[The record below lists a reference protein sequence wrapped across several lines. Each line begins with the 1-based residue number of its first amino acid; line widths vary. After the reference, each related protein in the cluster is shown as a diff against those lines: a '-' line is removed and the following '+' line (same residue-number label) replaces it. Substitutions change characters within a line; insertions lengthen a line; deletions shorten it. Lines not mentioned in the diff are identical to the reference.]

1 MHLPLLPLAAADWPQ
16 FVIGLIVII
25 AYIIKLAVSAG
36 KSMSES
42 SKPSVPVPP
51 RKPVPSD
58 LNKEIDIFLQ
68 DVSPR
73 QSAENR
79 TTAPSRPPPRREP
92 DRVKGDKG
100 KSGKRRSLGQ
110 EATDAKSTEG
120 PRSGRPTPGSDIDS
134 RKKPGHQN
142 LGAEIRQHVS
152 QHLDSNSLSQ
162 RVQQD
167 LPNRLQQSVTEHLG
181 EASSRL
187 KGTPPPL
194 VASSVSP
201 SALQLLELLRQPGQ
215 VRQAMMVN
223 EILQRPVALRRR
235 RDRQ

>member
-1 MHLPLLPLAAADWPQ
+1 MHLPLPPLAAADWPQ

-25 AYIIKLAVSAG
+25 AYIVKLAVQAG
-36 KSMSES
+36 KGAIEIS
-42 SKPSVPVPP
+42 PPPPP
-51 RKPVPSD
+51 RKPVPSE
-58 LNKEIDIFLQ
+58 LKKEIDIFLQ

-73 QSAENR
+73 K
-79 TTAPSRPPPRREP
+79 TTMESNPPRPRKATSRDSERP
-92 DRVKGDKG
+92 AAPKAKEA
-100 KSGKRRSLGQ
+100 KRRSLGQ
-110 EATDAKSTEG
+110 EATDRAAAET
-120 PRSGRPTPGSDIDS
+120 RSRHSIPGSEIEN
-134 RKKPGHQN
+134 RKKPGREN

-187 KGTPPPL
+187 KATALPTL
-194 VASSVSP
+194 SSSTVNA

-223 EILQRPVALRRR
+223 EILSRPVSLRRR
-235 RDRQ
+235 REGQ